1 MSNPAKELGKYYVSI
16 GVNTKGMGKDIA
28 KSLGQDFDKG
38 LGDMEKKASKS
49 GTSMAKKLG
58 DNLTKGLKIS
68 AVAAGGAIAGVL
80 GTAVTKG
87 FQRLDSIDQ
96 AQAKLKGLGHD
107 AKSVTQVMD
116 NASSAVKGTAF
127 GLGEAATV
135 AAQMSAAGVA
145 SGKDLTASLTLIGDT
160 ATIAGSSMG
169 EMGSIFAKVAGVGKL
184 TGESMAQLQERGIPV
199 LANLAEHYG
208 VTAEEAQKMVSEGK
222 VSFEEFSSV
231 MESTLGGAALE
242 SGNTFQGSLANM
254 GAALG
259 RLGETLIG
267 PIFASAPAVFGN
279 LTTGVDGLNDAV
291 GPLAESFG
299 NWLAPRLE
307 EISVKVRDLLLDL
320 PAMWQNFKADPEA
333 QQRFNE
339 IKDAVVGLGNAA
351 VEAGPALGNIA
362 QSGFVTSLSLLSG
375 ILNALMPVING
386 LLIPALT
393 NLSTFLSENEGVAK
407 ALGIAFVGLYGASKV
422 SSVFNSISSSAKS
435 VKDGFNTAKTA
446 ANNLKTGFTA
456 VSQNGATASSVLTKT
471 GRSAAGI
478 KGVSGAV
485 GALSAKMMAFG
496 ATLLANPITWII
508 AGIVALGV
516 ALWAFFTKT
525 ETGRAMWESFTTK
538 LSETWDMVKTKFME
552 VWTNYI
558 SPILTWL
565 QEKAQVVFGWLA
577 DVALPKVMGVFSAIG
592 SVMSWVWN
600 SILSPIWTAIK
611 IAFTL
616 LVVSLFAAWEY
627 ILKPAFMA
635 IGSVFSFMWN
645 TILLPAWN
653 AMKAAWQLLM
663 TGIKLVWETILRPA
677 WEAIKNAFLTLWNS
691 HLKPAWDSMK
701 AKWDEIVSNIKAVW
715 ETKLKPAWEDMKNKI
730 TSVIDN
736 HVKPKLDSMKEAFGK
751 VKDFIIKVVDA
762 IKNTWNRLRSI
773 LAKPIN
779 FLIQTVWNKGVLATW
794 RNAAKFLP
802 IMSAPSDMA
811 PIPEFNKGG
820 AVHGP
825 GTATSDSIA
834 AWLSNGEHVLTAKEV
849 QALGGHSGVMAL
861 RKMALSGGLSP
872 CIIHDVVSR
881 LKGDGTKGDIGG
893 RFANVPAFAE
903 GGPVLLDK
911 SKLEKEAPAWME
923 KVDRAHTWAKA
934 RHGRPYVWGGSAHGS
949 SGTDCSGFMSG
960 IADVILGGNGA
971 RKWATGSFNTGA
983 GDQNV
988 AGQLWKKGLGPGF
1001 AIGLWNGGPYGGHT
1015 YGTLGATTKN
1025 PAVNVESGGSPSLTK
1040 YGVGA
1045 VGADHPQTAKGSA
1058 YHLAIG
1064 ADGDFV
1070 SGGAGGLSP
1079 EEKKNRIKEKIKEFF
1094 DKIMQPIKDSI
1105 TSIIGPPD
1113 TVIKEIPHKFLD
1125 TIPKKF
1131 LDEMFN
1137 VVDALEDA
1145 VSAVYDKAKD
1155 FTSFLI
1161 PSFLRDSGGIL
1172 PTGTSMVQN
1181 NTGSPEF
1188 VLTMKQFKVAQDVLR
1203 RMGQPALAD
1212 NLGNYVGSTEKPE
1225 DSTLG
1230 QIGYSA
1236 KDWAL
1241 NDFFNF
1247 VGLGGKDNLFTDPKK
1262 SLAGTVIDMAAN
1274 PHKYQR
1280 TKQDANA
1287 GSASDEDTVAVA
1299 AEEAVSS
1306 DTSTSSPSS
1315 TGIDEDKAAV
1325 ADYEVGQEKVES
1337 EVNLPSVDDDVPA
1350 GEGVE
1355 RFRGIVKQ
1363 LLDHYGHPASW
1374 VENTLRR
1381 MNQESGGNVDA
1392 VNKWDSNWQK
1402 GTPSVGLM
1410 QVIGPTYQTHKD
1422 PEFDK
1427 GPHEYNVSKNPA
1439 ANIAASMRY
1448 TMKQYGSLPAG
1459 YDRAGGYR
1467 SGGWI
1472 RGAGSGISDIIPI
1485 MASAGEY
1492 MVKASAAKDSSML
1505 LNAINSGRVTD
1516 SNLVRNSR
1524 PSDIT
1529 PAGARSGEA
1538 PLLNVEQIV
1547 TNDDESAVR
1556 AFGRYVNRASRS
1568 AGLHGG
1574 R

>member
-1 MSNPAKELGKYYVSI
+1 MSNPARELGKYYISL

-28 KSLGQDFDKG
+28 KSLGKDFDKG
-38 LGDMEKKASKS
+38 LGDMEKRASKS

-58 DNLTKGLKIS
+58 RNLTKGLKIS

-87 FQRLDSIDQ
+87 FSRLEAIDQ
-96 AQAKLKGLGHD
+96 AEAKLKGLGHNAD
-107 AKSVTQVMD
+107 SVTKIME
-116 NASSAVKGTAF
+116 NAGDAVKGTAY

-169 EMGSIFAKVAGVGKL
+169 EMGSIFSKVAGVGKL

-231 MESTLGGAALE
+231 MQSTLGGAALE
-242 SGNTFQGSLANM
+242 SGKTFQGSLANM
-254 GAALG
+254 GASLG

-267 PIFASAPAVFGN
+267 PIFAAAPAIFGN

-307 EISVKVRDLLLDL
+307 TISEKVRDLLLDL
-320 PAMWQNFKADPEA
+320 PAMWENLKSDPEA

-375 ILNALMPVING
+375 ILNALMPIING
-386 LLIPALT
+386 FLIPALT
-393 NLSTFLSENEGVAK
+393 NLSTLLSENEGVAT
-407 ALGIAFVGLYGASKV
+407 ALGIAFVGLYGANKV
-422 SSVFNSISSSAKS
+422 SSVFNNISSSAKS
-435 VKDGFNTAKTA
+435 VKDGFNTAKDA
-446 ANNLKTGFTA
+446 ANSLKTGFTA
-456 VSQNGATASSVLTKT
+456 VSQNGATASDILTKT
-471 GRSAAGI
+471 GRSSAGI

-485 GALSAKMMAFG
+485 GVLSAKMAAFG
-496 ATLLANPITWII
+496 ATLLANPITWIV
-508 AGIVALGV
+508 AGIIALGV

-525 ETGRAMWESFTTK
+525 ETGREMWEKFTTK
-538 LSETWDMVKTKFME
+538 LSETWETVKTKFME
-552 VWTNYI
+552 VWDSYI
-558 SPILTWL
+558 SPVLTWL
-565 QEKAQVVFGWLA
+565 QEKAQSVFGWLSE
-577 DVALPKVMGVFSAIG
+577 VALPKVMSVFSAIG

-600 SILSPIWTAIK
+600 SILSPIWTVMK
-611 IAFTL
+611 VAFAL
-616 LVVSLFAAWEY
+616 LMTALFAAWEY
-627 ILKPAFMA
+627 ILKPAFKA
-635 IGSVFSFMWN
+635 IGSVFSFIWN

-663 TGIKLVWETILRPA
+663 TGIKIVWETILKPA
-677 WEAIKNAFLTLWNS
+677 WEAIKSAFLTLWNN
-691 HLKPAWDSMK
+691 HLKPAFDSMK
-701 AKWDEIVSNIKAVW
+701 EKWDSIISKIKEIW
-715 ETKLKPAWEDMKNKI
+715 ETKLKPAWEDMKQKI
-730 TSVIDN
+730 KDVIDN
-736 HVKPKLDSMKEAFGK
+736 HVKPKLETMREAFGK
-751 VKDFIIKVVDA
+751 VKDFIKKAVDA
-762 IKNTWNRLRSI
+762 IKKTWNKLKSI

-779 FLIQTVWNKGVLATW
+779 FLIGTVWNKGILATW

-802 IMSAPSDMA
+802 IMEAPGDMA
-811 PIPEFNKGG
+811 KIPEFNRGG
-820 AVHGP
+820 PVHGP
-825 GTATSDSIA
+825 GTGTSDSIA

-849 QALGGHSGVMAL
+849 QALGGHAGVKSL
-861 RKMALSGGLSP
+861 RNLALSGGLSP
-872 CIIHDVVSR
+872 CVIHDVVAR
-881 LKGDGTKGDIGG
+881 LKGDGERGDIGG
-893 RFANVPAFAE
+893 RFAHLPGFKT
-903 GGPVLLDK
+903 GGPVILDK
-911 SKLEKEAPAWME
+911 SKMKKETPAWMTQLNRGHE
-923 KVDRAHTWAKA
+923 WAKS
-934 RHGRPYVWGGSAHGS
+934 RNGRPYVWGGSAHGS

-971 RKWATGSFNTGA
+971 RQWSTHAFPPGPANQPWAP
-983 GDQNV
+983 
-988 AGQLWKKGLGPGF
+988 GLGQGF
-1001 AIGLWNGGPYGGHT
+1001 SIFSYNGGPGGGHT
-1015 YGTLGATTKN
+1015 AGTLSSTDKF
-1025 PAVNVESGGSPSLTK
+1025 PAVNVESGGANSRVK
-1040 YGVGA
+1040 YGTPDA
-1045 VGADHPQTAKGSA
+1045 AGADSRGPN
-1058 YHLAIG
+1058 YHLRIG
-1064 ADGDFV
+1064 ADGAFEP
-1070 SGGAGGLSP
+1070 GGSAGISP
-1079 EEKKNRIKEKIKEFF
+1079 EEKKSRIKEKIQEFF
-1094 DKIMQPIKDSI
+1094 DRIMQPIKDSI
-1105 TSIIGPPD
+1105 TAIVGPPD

-1125 TIPKKF
+1125 TIPQKF
-1131 LDEMFN
+1131 LDEMFE
-1137 VVDALEDA
+1137 VVEKLDDLLHT
-1145 VSAVYDKAKD
+1145 VYDKAKD

-1188 VLTMKQFKVAQDVLR
+1188 VLTMKQFKTAQDVLR

-1212 NLGNYVGSTEKPE
+1212 NLGNYVGSTDEPE
-1225 DSTLG
+1225 ESTLG
-1230 QIGYSA
+1230 QIGTSA

-1262 SLAGTVIDMAAN
+1262 SLAGTVIDMAIN

-1280 TKQDANA
+1280 TKADANA
-1287 GSASDEDTVAVA
+1287 GRASDEDTVAVA
-1299 AEEAVSS
+1299 TEEAVSS
-1306 DTSTSSPSS
+1306 DTSRSSVS
-1315 TGIDEDKAAV
+1315 GIDEDKAHV
-1325 ADYEVGQEKVES
+1325 ADYEVTQEKVDS
-1337 EVNLPSVDDDVPA
+1337 EVNMPSVDDDVPA

-1355 RFRGIVKQ
+1355 RFRNIVKQ

-1381 MNQESGGNVDA
+1381 MNQESQGNVDA
-1392 VNKWDSNWQK
+1392 INKWDSNWSR

-1410 QVIGPTYQTHKD
+1410 QVIGPTYQAHKD
-1422 PEFDK
+1422 AEFDK
-1427 GPHEYNVSKNPA
+1427 GPYKYNVSTNPA
-1439 ANIAASMRY
+1439 ANLAASMRY
-1448 TMKQYGSLPAG
+1448 TMKTYGSLPAG
-1459 YDRAGGYR
+1459 YDRPGGYR
-1467 SGGWI
+1467 TGGWI
-1472 RGAGSGISDIIPI
+1472 KGAGSGISDIIPI

-1516 SNLVRNSR
+1516 ANLVRNSR
-1524 PSDIT
+1524 PSDVT
-1529 PAGARSGEA
+1529 PAGARSGDS
-1538 PLLNVEQIV
+1538 PLLNVETII

-1556 AFGRYVNRASRS
+1556 KFGRYVNRASRS